1 MDEIFNI
8 SNLNSFFKQYPQKSN
23 KISPFIDEG
32 VFLTHKP
39 PINHNYTIDNF
50 EYVTDYSKEAITIG
64 RGGYGK
70 LYLARN
76 KKDNKEYAI
85 KYVSKKKMKSLGVEP
100 SIIKREIDIHIR
112 ITHPRIIKLYSYLE
126 DRHNFYLAM
135 EYAPKGNLYQ
145 LIQQKKGMSENEAFY
160 YFIQVAS
167 AIHFLHIN
175 GYAHRDIKPENI
187 LIDKNGGIK
196 LCDFGWCVNVAKGER
211 ITFCGTYEYM
221 APEMINDEFYDMGI
235 DVWSLG
241 VLLYEMIHGYSP
253 FRAHYYV
260 KDAKSAMTEIFI
272 NIKNNNYTINK
283 DISDECIDLIDKLL
297 TTDTKQRIKIGEL
310 FLHPWVVNKEK
321 EYFPSFK
328 RIKEIKI
335 NNHNNNYDNNYNN
348 NYNNNYDKNYAN
360 NFNNNYDNNC
370 NNNYNNKNYNTF
382 SNRIR
387 EKDINCMK
395 SAEYGKSKN
404 KEKGNGNDIYES
416 EINDNKENKRIINID
431 MEKKYNMTNY
441 PMHVKNKSYC
451 LVTNKSNSNNNGIY
465 FIRDKSEKKNAI
477 EDKHSKQEK
486 ENDKNNF
493 DYINKYYLTE
503 QNELLDKN
511 KKGERNELSPGM
523 EKKDLNSKNNFIV
536 NINSNNS
543 NRKKINLP
551 KVVRTEKK
559 LKENLVINTNQYD
572 NQDINTININLT
584 EKYKS
589 KKSVE
594 KSDGKNYSKNKSNK
608 KPTIRVQ
615 RQDLDDHLKKQRE
628 DEELN
633 LKMQKIKEQQEITIN
648 KLKKIDEKKRREES
662 LQKMYESQKSNTSYD
677 YYSKNKSLKNQLSMN
692 KIQKGEIGSYIIKTF
707 KKDNENKNNKSIK
720 YKEKLKD
727 KRSKSFQQL
736 LNENSLEN
744 KLTSLFREKN
754 RINKNYNFMTNE
766 NFNYKNLKKDLNQKN
781 SFKRFTKKVVHL
793 KKRNNIKT
801 EENLYKSIETLD
813 KNLKDNKNIKASS
826 IQQIYLK
833 PNKSIQN
840 IFFNTFYN
848 CLFDNNQNINSSKGK
863 NYYLNNMYEPKKNIL
878 NLKNNKE
885 LKSISSE
892 KKIFKNRN
900 ILKYISKKDN
910 LNKENIL
917 SNYNS
922 ERKGKFYS
930 NRLESNEI
938 KNKSDKNKPSYIYLN
953 YKNSLIN
960 SNKKRSLSNTKE
972 IL

>member
-39 PINHNYTIDNF
+39 QINHNYTIDNF

-70 LYLARN
+70 LYLAKN

-126 DRHNFYLAM
+126 DRQNFYLAM
-135 EYAPKGNLYQ
+135 EYAPNGNLYQ
-145 LIQQKKGMSENEAFY
+145 LIQQKKGMCEDEAFY

-235 DVWSLG
+235 DIWSLG

-253 FRAHYYV
+253 FRAHYFV

-283 DISDECIDLIDKLL
+283 EISEECIDLIDKLL
-297 TTDTKQRIKIGEL
+297 TIDTKKRIKIGEL

-328 RIKEIKI
+328 RIKEINI
-335 NNHNNNYDNNYNN
+335 NNHNNNIN
-348 NYNNNYDKNYAN
+348 
-360 NFNNNYDNNC
+360 NNC
-370 NNNYNNKNYNTF
+370 NINHNKNYNTF

-395 SAEYGKSKN
+395 SAEIGNYKNKN
-404 KEKGNGNDIYES
+404 KEIGNEIFES
-416 EINDNKENKRIINID
+416 EINDNKENKRIINIEN
-431 MEKKYNMTNY
+431 EKKYNMTNY

-465 FIRDKSEKKNAI
+465 FIKDQSEKKISI
-477 EDKHSKQEK
+477 EDKYSSQEK
-486 ENDKNNF
+486 ESDKNNF
-493 DYINKYYLTE
+493 DYISKYYLTD
-503 QNELLDKN
+503 QNEILDKN
-511 KKGERNELSPGM
+511 KKCERNALSPTI

-536 NINSNNS
+536 NINSN
-543 NRKKINLP
+543 RKKINLP

-559 LKENLVINTNQYD
+559 PRENLVINTNQYE
-572 NQDINTININLT
+572 NQEINTININLT

-589 KKSVE
+589 KKSIE
-594 KSDGKNYSKNKSNK
+594 KSEARNYSKNKSNK
-608 KPTIRVQ
+608 KITIRVQ
-615 RQDLDDHLKKQRE
+615 KQDLDDNLKKQRE

-633 LKMQKIKEQQEITIN
+633 LKMQKIKEQKEITIN

-692 KIQKGEIGSYIIKTF
+692 KILKGEIGSYIIKTF

-720 YKEKLKD
+720 YKEKLKE

-744 KLTSLFREKN
+744 KLINIFKEKN
-754 RINKNYNFMTNE
+754 RINKNYFMTNE

-793 KKRNNIKT
+793 KKRNNIKV

-848 CLFDNNQNINSSKGK
+848 CLFDNNQNINSSKVK
-863 NYYLNNMYEPKKNIL
+863 NYYMNNMYDQKKSNA

-892 KKIFKNRN
+892 KKIFKNKN
-900 ILKYISKKDN
+900 ILKYIGKKDN

-930 NRLESNEI
+930 NRVECYDS
-938 KNKSDKNKPSYIYLN
+938 KNKADKNNPNYIYLN
-953 YKNSLIN
+953 YKNTLIN
-960 SNKKRSLSNTKE
+960 TNKKRSLSNTKD

>member
-8 SNLNSFFKQYPQKSN
+8 SNLNTFFKQYPQKSN

-145 LIQQKKGMSENEAFY
+145 LIQQKKGMCENEAFY

-235 DVWSLG
+235 DIWSLG

-253 FRAHYYV
+253 FRAHYFV

-297 TTDTKQRIKIGEL
+297 TTDTKKRIKIGEL

-328 RIKEIKI
+328 RIKEINI
-335 NNHNNNYDNNYNN
+335 NNRNNNYDNNY
-348 NYNNNYDKNYAN
+348 K
-360 NFNNNYDNNC
+360 NNYDNNY
-370 NNNYNNKNYNTF
+370 NSNYNKNYNNTF

-395 SAEYGKSKN
+395 SSEIDRNKNKN
-404 KEKGNGNDIYES
+404 KENGNGNDIYES
-416 EINDNKENKRIINID
+416 EINDNKENKRIINIES
-431 MEKKYNMTNY
+431 EKLYNKTNY

-465 FIRDKSEKKNAI
+465 FIRDQSEKKISI
-477 EDKHSKQEK
+477 EDKYSKQEK
-486 ENDKNNF
+486 ENDKKNF
-493 DYINKYYLTE
+493 DYFNKYHLTD

-511 KKGERNELSPGM
+511 KKCERNALSPTIQ
-523 EKKDLNSKNNFIV
+523 KKDLNSKNNFIV

-551 KVVRTEKK
+551 KVVRTDKK
-559 LKENLVINTNQYD
+559 PRENLVINTNQYE

-589 KKSVE
+589 QKSLE
-594 KSDGKNYSKNKSNK
+594 KSEARNYSKNKSNK
-608 KPTIRVQ
+608 KTTIRVQ
-615 RQDLDDHLKKQRE
+615 RPDLDDHLKKQRE
-628 DEELN
+628 YEELN

-707 KKDNENKNNKSIK
+707 KKSNENKNNKSTK
-720 YKEKLKD
+720 YKEKLNE

-736 LNENSLEN
+736 LKENSLEN
-744 KLTSLFREKN
+744 KLINIFKEKN
-754 RINKNYNFMTNE
+754 RINKNNYMTNE
-766 NFNYKNLKKDLNQKN
+766 NFNYKNLKKELNQKN
-781 SFKRFTKKVVHL
+781 NFKRFTKKVVHL
-793 KKRNNIKT
+793 KKRNNIKA

-813 KNLKDNKNIKASS
+813 KNLKDNKNIKTSS

-848 CLFDNNQNINSSKGK
+848 CLFENNQNINSSKVK
-863 NYYLNNMYEPKKNIL
+863 NYYLNNLYEPKKNV
-878 NLKNNKE
+878 NLKNTKE

-930 NRLESNEI
+930 NRLECNDS
-938 KNKSDKNKPSYIYLN
+938 KNKSDKNKPSYLYLN

-960 SNKKRSLSNTKE
+960 TNKKRSLSNTKE

>member
-1 MDEIFNI
+1 MNEIFNI
-8 SNLNSFFKQYPQKSN
+8 SNSNTFFKQYPQKPN

-145 LIQQKKGMSENEAFY
+145 LIQQKKGMCENEAFY

-235 DVWSLG
+235 DLWSLG

-253 FRAHYYV
+253 FRAHYFV

-297 TTDTKQRIKIGEL
+297 TTDTKKRIKIGEL

-328 RIKEIKI
+328 RIKEINI
-335 NNHNNNYDNNYNN
+335 NNHNNNYDNNY
-348 NYNNNYDKNYAN
+348 K
-360 NFNNNYDNNC
+360 NNYDNNY
-370 NNNYNNKNYNTF
+370 NSNYNKNYNTF

-395 SAEYGKSKN
+395 SSEIVRNKN
-404 KEKGNGNDIYES
+404 KENGNDIYES
-416 EINDNKENKRIINID
+416 EINDNKENKRVINIES
-431 MEKKYNMTNY
+431 EKLYNKTNY

-465 FIRDKSEKKNAI
+465 FIRDQSEKKISN
-477 EDKHSKQEK
+477 EDKYSKQEK

-493 DYINKYYLTE
+493 DYSNKYHLTD

-511 KKGERNELSPGM
+511 KKCERNALSPTI

-551 KVVRTEKK
+551 KVVRTDKK
-559 LKENLVINTNQYD
+559 PRENLVINTNQYE

-589 KKSVE
+589 QKSLE
-594 KSDGKNYSKNKSNK
+594 KSEARNYSKNKSNK
-608 KPTIRVQ
+608 KTTIRVQ
-615 RQDLDDHLKKQRE
+615 RPDLDDHLKKQRE

-707 KKDNENKNNKSIK
+707 KKSNENKNNKSTK
-720 YKEKLKD
+720 YKEKLND

-736 LNENSLEN
+736 LKENSLEN
-744 KLTSLFREKN
+744 KLINLFKEKN
-754 RINKNYNFMTNE
+754 RINKNNYMTNE
-766 NFNYKNLKKDLNQKN
+766 NFNYKNLKKELNQKN
-781 SFKRFTKKVVHL
+781 NFKRFTKKVVHL
-793 KKRNNIKT
+793 KKRNNIKA

-813 KNLKDNKNIKASS
+813 KNLKDNKNIKTSS

-848 CLFDNNQNINSSKGK
+848 CLFDNNQNINSSKVK
-863 NYYLNNMYEPKKNIL
+863 NYYLNNVYEPKKNV
-878 NLKNNKE
+878 NLKNTKE

-930 NRLESNEI
+930 NRLECNDS
-938 KNKSDKNKPSYIYLN
+938 KNKSDKNKPSYLYLN

-960 SNKKRSLSNTKE
+960 TNKKRSLSNTKE

>member
-8 SNLNSFFKQYPQKSN
+8 SNLNTFFKQYPQKPN

-145 LIQQKKGMSENEAFY
+145 LIQQKKGMCENEAFY

-235 DVWSLG
+235 DLWSLG

-253 FRAHYYV
+253 FRAHYFV

-297 TTDTKQRIKIGEL
+297 TTDTKKRIKIGEL

-328 RIKEIKI
+328 RIKEINI
-335 NNHNNNYDNNYNN
+335 NNHNNNYDNNY
-348 NYNNNYDKNYAN
+348 K
-360 NFNNNYDNNC
+360 NNYDNNY
-370 NNNYNNKNYNTF
+370 NSNYNKNYNNTF

-395 SAEYGKSKN
+395 SSEIAKNKN
-404 KEKGNGNDIYES
+404 KENGKDIYES
-416 EINDNKENKRIINID
+416 EINDNKENKRIANIEL
-431 MEKKYNMTNY
+431 EKQYNKTNY

-465 FIRDKSEKKNAI
+465 FIRDQSEKKISI
-477 EDKHSKQEK
+477 EDKYSKK
-486 ENDKNNF
+486 ENENNKNNF
-493 DYINKYYLTE
+493 DFINKYYLTD

-511 KKGERNELSPGM
+511 KKCERNALSPTIQ
-523 EKKDLNSKNNFIV
+523 KKDVNSKNNFIV

-551 KVVRTEKK
+551 KVVRTDKK
-559 LKENLVINTNQYD
+559 PRENLVINTNQYE

-589 KKSVE
+589 QKSLE
-594 KSDGKNYSKNKSNK
+594 KSEARNYSKNKSNK
-608 KPTIRVQ
+608 KTTIRVQ
-615 RQDLDDHLKKQRE
+615 RPDLDDHLKKQRE

-707 KKDNENKNNKSIK
+707 KKGNENKNNKNTK
-720 YKEKLKD
+720 YKEKLND

-736 LNENSLEN
+736 LKENSLEN
-744 KLTSLFREKN
+744 KLINIFKEKN
-754 RINKNYNFMTNE
+754 RINKNNYMTNE
-766 NFNYKNLKKDLNQKN
+766 NFNYKNLKKELNQKN
-781 SFKRFTKKVVHL
+781 NFKRFTKKVVHL
-793 KKRNNIKT
+793 KKRNNIKA

-813 KNLKDNKNIKASS
+813 KNLKDNKNIKTSS

-848 CLFDNNQNINSSKGK
+848 CLFDNNQNINSSKVK
-863 NYYLNNMYEPKKNIL
+863 NYYLNNLYEPKKNNL
-878 NLKNNKE
+878 NLKNTKE

-930 NRLESNEI
+930 NRLECNDS
-938 KNKSDKNKPSYIYLN
+938 KNKSDKNKPSYLYLN

-960 SNKKRSLSNTKE
+960 TNKKRSLSNTKE

>member
-1 MDEIFNI
+1 MDEIFKI
-8 SNLNSFFKQYPQKSN
+8 SNLNTFFKQYPQKPN

-145 LIQQKKGMSENEAFY
+145 LIQQKKGMCENEAFY

-235 DVWSLG
+235 DLWSLG

-253 FRAHYYV
+253 FRAHYFV

-297 TTDTKQRIKIGEL
+297 TTDTKKRIKIGEL

-328 RIKEIKI
+328 RIKEINI
-335 NNHNNNYDNNYNN
+335 NNHNNNYDNNY
-348 NYNNNYDKNYAN
+348 K
-360 NFNNNYDNNC
+360 NNYDNNY
-370 NNNYNNKNYNTF
+370 NSNYNKNYNNTF

-395 SAEYGKSKN
+395 SSEIVRNKN
-404 KEKGNGNDIYES
+404 KENGNDIYES
-416 EINDNKENKRIINID
+416 EINDNKENKRVINIES
-431 MEKKYNMTNY
+431 EKLYNKTNY

-465 FIRDKSEKKNAI
+465 FIRDQSEKKISN
-477 EDKHSKQEK
+477 EDKYSKQEK

-493 DYINKYYLTE
+493 DYSNKYHLTD

-511 KKGERNELSPGM
+511 KKCERNALSPTIQ
-523 EKKDLNSKNNFIV
+523 KKDVNSKNNFIV

-551 KVVRTEKK
+551 KVVRTDKK
-559 LKENLVINTNQYD
+559 PRENLVINTNQYE

-589 KKSVE
+589 QKSLE
-594 KSDGKNYSKNKSNK
+594 KSEARNYSKNKSNK
-608 KPTIRVQ
+608 KTTIRVQ
-615 RQDLDDHLKKQRE
+615 RPDLDDHLKKQRE

-707 KKDNENKNNKSIK
+707 KKGNENKNNKNTK
-720 YKEKLKD
+720 YKEKLND

-736 LNENSLEN
+736 LKENSLEN
-744 KLTSLFREKN
+744 KLINIFKEKN
-754 RINKNYNFMTNE
+754 RINENNFMTNE
-766 NFNYKNLKKDLNQKN
+766 NFNYKNLKKELIQKN
-781 SFKRFTKKVVHL
+781 NFKRFTKKVVHL
-793 KKRNNIKT
+793 KKRNNIKA

-813 KNLKDNKNIKASS
+813 KNLKDNKNIKTSS

-848 CLFDNNQNINSSKGK
+848 CLFDNNQNINASKVK
-863 NYYLNNMYEPKKNIL
+863 NYYLNNVYEPKKNV
-878 NLKNNKE
+878 NLKNTKE

-930 NRLESNEI
+930 NRLECNDS
-938 KNKSDKNKPSYIYLN
+938 KNKSDKNKPSYLYLN

-960 SNKKRSLSNTKE
+960 INKKRSLSNTKE

>member
-465 FIRDKSEKKNAI
+465 FIRDKSEKKNVI

-930 NRLESNEI
+930 NRLESNDS

>member
-503 QNELLDKN
+503 QNELLDKT

-930 NRLESNEI
+930 NRLESNDS

>member
-348 NYNNNYDKNYAN
+348 NYSNNYDKNYTN
-360 NFNNNYDNNC
+360 NYNNNYDNNC
-370 NNNYNNKNYNTF
+370 NNNHNNKNYNTF

-465 FIRDKSEKKNAI
+465 FIRDKSEKKNVI

-503 QNELLDKN
+503 QNELLDKT

-930 NRLESNEI
+930 NRLESNDS

>member
-8 SNLNSFFKQYPQKSN
+8 SNLNTFFKQYPQKSN

-145 LIQQKKGMSENEAFY
+145 LIQQKKGMCENEAFY

-235 DVWSLG
+235 DLWSLG

-253 FRAHYYV
+253 FRAHYFV

-297 TTDTKQRIKIGEL
+297 TTDTKKRIKIGEL

-328 RIKEIKI
+328 RIKEINI
-335 NNHNNNYDNNYNN
+335 NNHNNNYDNNY
-348 NYNNNYDKNYAN
+348 K
-360 NFNNNYDNNC
+360 NNYDNNY
-370 NNNYNNKNYNTF
+370 NSNYNKNYNNTF

-395 SAEYGKSKN
+395 SSEIVRNKN
-404 KEKGNGNDIYES
+404 KENGNDIYES
-416 EINDNKENKRIINID
+416 EINDNKENKRVINIES
-431 MEKKYNMTNY
+431 EKLYNKTNY

-465 FIRDKSEKKNAI
+465 FIRDQSEKKISI
-477 EDKHSKQEK
+477 EDKYSKQEK

-493 DYINKYYLTE
+493 DYSNKYHLTD

-511 KKGERNELSPGM
+511 KKCERNALSPTIQ
-523 EKKDLNSKNNFIV
+523 KKDLNSKNNFIV

-551 KVVRTEKK
+551 KVVRTDKK
-559 LKENLVINTNQYD
+559 PRENLVINTNQYE

-589 KKSVE
+589 QKSLE
-594 KSDGKNYSKNKSNK
+594 KSEARNYSKNKSNK
-608 KPTIRVQ
+608 KTTIRVQ
-615 RQDLDDHLKKQRE
+615 RPDLDDHLKKQRE

-707 KKDNENKNNKSIK
+707 KKGNENKNNKNTK
-720 YKEKLKD
+720 YKEKLND

-736 LNENSLEN
+736 LKENSLEN
-744 KLTSLFREKN
+744 KLINLFKEKN
-754 RINKNYNFMTNE
+754 RINKNNYMTNE
-766 NFNYKNLKKDLNQKN
+766 NFNYKNLKKELNQKN
-781 SFKRFTKKVVHL
+781 NFKRFTKKVVHL
-793 KKRNNIKT
+793 KKRNNIKA

-813 KNLKDNKNIKASS
+813 KNLKDNKNMKTSS

-848 CLFDNNQNINSSKGK
+848 CLFDNNQNINSSKVK
-863 NYYLNNMYEPKKNIL
+863 NYYLNNLYEPKKNNL
-878 NLKNNKE
+878 NLKNTKE

-930 NRLESNEI
+930 NRLESNDS

-960 SNKKRSLSNTKE
+960 TNKKRSLSNTKE

>member
-8 SNLNSFFKQYPQKSN
+8 SNLNTFFKQYPQKSN

-145 LIQQKKGMSENEAFY
+145 LIQQKKGMCENEAFY

-235 DVWSLG
+235 DLWSLG
-241 VLLYEMIHGYSP
+241 VLLYEMLHGYSP
-253 FRAHYYV
+253 FRAHYFV

-272 NIKNNNYTINK
+272 NIKNNNYTIDK

-297 TTDTKQRIKIGEL
+297 TTDTKKRIKIGEL

-348 NYNNNYDKNYAN
+348 NNDNNYQIN
-360 NFNNNYDNNC
+360 
-370 NNNYNNKNYNTF
+370 NNKNYNTF

-395 SAEYGKSKN
+395 SSEIAKNKN
-404 KEKGNGNDIYES
+404 KENENDIYES
-416 EINDNKENKRIINID
+416 EINDNKENKRIINIEI
-431 MEKKYNMTNY
+431 EKKYNKTNY

-465 FIRDKSEKKNAI
+465 FIRDQSEKKISI
-477 EDKHSKQEK
+477 EDKYSKK
-486 ENDKNNF
+486 ENENNKNNF
-493 DYINKYYLTE
+493 DFINKYYLTD

-511 KKGERNELSPGM
+511 KKCERNALSPTI

-551 KVVRTEKK
+551 KVVRTDKK
-559 LKENLVINTNQYD
+559 PRENLVINTNQYE

-589 KKSVE
+589 QKSIE
-594 KSDGKNYSKNKSNK
+594 KSDGRNYSKNKSNK
-608 KPTIRVQ
+608 KSAIRVQ

-707 KKDNENKNNKSIK
+707 KKGNENKNNKSTK
-720 YKEKLKD
+720 YKEKLND

-736 LNENSLEN
+736 FKENSLEN
-744 KLTSLFREKN
+744 KLISIFKEKN
-754 RINKNYNFMTNE
+754 RINKNNYMTNE
-766 NFNYKNLKKDLNQKN
+766 NYNYKNLKKELNQKN

-793 KKRNNIKT
+793 KKRNNIKA

-813 KNLKDNKNIKASS
+813 KNLKDNKNIKTSS

-848 CLFDNNQNINSSKGK
+848 CLFDNNQNINSSKVK
-863 NYYLNNMYEPKKNIL
+863 NYYMNNIYDPKKSNV
-878 NLKNNKE
+878 NLKNTKE

-900 ILKYISKKDN
+900 ILKYISKNN

-930 NRLESNEI
+930 NKLECNDS

-953 YKNSLIN
+953 YKNSMIN
-960 SNKKRSLSNTKE
+960 TNKKRSLSNTKE